1 MALFFAGNF
10 ARPTTAAAVA
20 VTTGTA
26 IKTMLQIAPPATRE
40 FSVVKWSISL
50 TAAPT
55 APITCEL
62 IQTDVAATITQHVAA
77 GIQPYGRTSGTPVSS
92 ALIATTAQTGYTA
105 SAEGTTTASR
115 YGDLQVIP
123 AGVSQMTWEW
133 SLGREFVV
141 APSTFL
147 RVRVTT
153 ATAANMLTYL
163 IWDE

>member
-1 MALFFAGNF
+1 MLFLAGNF
-10 ARPTTAAAVA
+10 ARPTTAAPTA

-26 IKTMLQIAPPATRE
+26 IKTMLQVATPATRE

-50 TAAPT
+50 TASPT

-62 IQTDVAATITQHVAA
+62 IQTDVGATITQHVAA
-77 GIQPYGRTSGTPVSS
+77 GIQPYNRPNGTPVST
-92 ALIATTAQTGYTA
+92 ALIASTTQTGYTA
-105 SAEGTTTASR
+105 TAEGTTTASR

-123 AGVSQMTWEW
+123 AGVSQLTWEW

-153 ATAANMLTYL
+153 GTAANMLTYCL
-163 IWDE
+163 WDE